1 MEFLDGLLKDG
12 GCNVDGTSSS
22 INPVSALVNNLF
34 ETNHQQDDSLLMGQ
48 QDMAGMNMMA
58 QAQSGGIDGGGM
70 KVGGMAGGEESLLGS
85 LTNMMIGNTDHNMNM
100 QGMGPMGGQMGGMQ
114 QGMGGMMGGMGGMM
128 QSMQMMAMA
137 EQMQGMQ
144 GMHQQQHH
152 QMLHEIQHLRS
163 QMREMQEGQNDVHN
177 KTEYRDEF
185 NGDIPLDELG
195 QPMMRGAREN
205 AEIYDNIHSVYGDP
219 IDQDYGGP
227 SKEAQAQ
234 GWEDLKERLEN
245 MGKDVEDSYV
255 FEEHNPYLIASR
267 STNIHTGLNGV
278 DNDTAREAM
287 QQALDQGQDFEDSEV
302 FQKGLRFFNKGYI
315 QKAILAFEAEVQQH
329 SGNDEAWRYL
339 GLAHAENDEDKKAI
353 VCLKKSLEVDPY
365 NLNSLLALGTSYV
378 NELDSQNALD
388 ALKSWVTHNPRFVG
402 LEVTDDEY
410 SDGTL
415 MDEVMQLVLAAHSHA
430 PEDSEVK
437 VLLGVMYNVSTNYLE
452 ACQLFQDAVTIE
464 ESKMGMTG
472 NVQLDNDGN
481 AVATTPS
488 MEYSLYNKV
497 GASLANNNKSDE
509 ALSYYARALS
519 HRPTYARAWLNLGIS
534 FANLNRYEES
544 AKAYLQALHL
554 SPTANHIWSYLK
566 VVFTCLDQFDN
577 VELCAS
583 GDIHTLA
590 TRLNMTFQ
598 PSTAQEEVSMN
609 GMESQ
614 QEIESLPKSVAGV
627 DVTFLGALTQKQLLS
642 TPDS

>member
-1 MEFLDGLLKDG
+1 MDFLDGLLKDG

-22 INPVSALVNNLF
+22 INPVSALMSNLF
-34 ETNHQQDDSLLMGQ
+34 ETNHQGDDSLLMGQ
-48 QDMAGMNMMA
+48 QDMSGMNMMA
-58 QAQSGGIDGGGM
+58 QAQTGQSSVDGGGFT
-70 KVGGMAGGEESLLGS
+70 GGMDGGESLLGS
-85 LTNMMIGNTDHNMNM
+85 LTNMMIGNTDPNMNM
-100 QGMGPMGGQMGGMQ
+100 QGMGMHGQQMGGSGM
-114 QGMGGMMGGMGGMM
+114 MGGMGGMGGMM

-137 EQMQGMQ
+137 EQMQGMH
-144 GMHQQQHH
+144 GMHQQQHQH
-152 QMLHEIQHLRS
+152 MLHEIQQLRS
-163 QMREMQEGQNDVHN
+163 QMREMKEGQHDSRV
-177 KTEYRDEF
+177 KAEGYKDEY
-185 NGDIPLDELG
+185 NGDIPLDEFG
-195 QPMMRGAREN
+195 DPMMRGAREN
-205 AEIYDNIHSVYGDP
+205 AEIYDNMHSVYGDP
-219 IDQDYGGP
+219 LDQDYGGP

-245 MGKDVEDSYV
+245 MGKDIEDSYV
-255 FEEHNPYLIASR
+255 FETQNPYLHSNGT
-267 STNIHTGLNGV
+267 TNKVHTGLIGGDEHNAADV
-278 DNDTAREAM
+278 L
-287 QQALDQGQDFEDSEV
+287 QQEVEQEQDYEDSEL

-315 QKAILAFEAEVQQH
+315 SKAILAFEAEVQQH

-388 ALKSWVTHNPRFVG
+388 ALKAWVTHNPRFVG
-402 LEVTDDEY
+402 LDVTDDEY

-430 PEDSEVK
+430 PDDIEVK
-437 VLLGVMYNVSTNYLE
+437 ILLGVMYNVSANYSE
-452 ACQLFQDAVTIE
+452 ACQLFQDAVLLE
-464 ESKMGMTG
+464 ESTSGARISMEKDTG
-472 NVQLDNDGN
+472 TNTIP
-481 AVATTPS
+481 ATG

-509 ALSYYARALS
+509 ALAYYGRALS

-566 VVFTCLDQFDN
+566 VVFTCLDKFDD

-590 TRLNMTFQ
+590 ARLNMTFQ
-598 PSTAQEEVSMN
+598 PASAQEEVSLN
-609 GMESQ
+609 STVESQ
-614 QEIESLPKSVAGV
+614 QEIEALPKSVAGV
-627 DVTFLGALTQKQLLS
+627 DVTFLGTLTQKLLVS